1 MTTHTVIASFFTIAT
16 LAAIAFGLLRRAAA
30 STTPKGR

>member
-1 MTTHTVIASFFTIAT
+1 MTHTIVASFFAIAT
-16 LAAIAFGLLRRAAA
+16 LAAVAFGLLRRAAA